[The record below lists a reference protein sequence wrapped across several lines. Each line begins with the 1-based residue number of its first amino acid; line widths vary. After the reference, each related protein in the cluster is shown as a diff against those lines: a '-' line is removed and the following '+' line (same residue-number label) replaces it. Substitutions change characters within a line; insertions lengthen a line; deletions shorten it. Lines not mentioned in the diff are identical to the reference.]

1 MNVRVEA
8 GTHGGRWVFENTR
21 SYKPLRKLLA
31 VMISSTFMKDKEQK
45 DMVLQRSGMW
55 FAMVDDMAQLR
66 KVLAGEDAAKVAC
79 MEVPAELHVSMG
91 DFDPNKE
98 FLFGSLLVLGATP
111 SHRTFQDSNVALL
124 VRFHR
129 DERLFLDC

>member
-21 SYKPLRKLLA
+21 SPTPLRKLMA
-31 VMISSTFMKDKEQK
+31 VMISSTFMKDREQQE
-45 DMVLQRSGMW
+45 MILERSGMW
-55 FAMVDDMAQLR
+55 FAMVNDMSHLR

-79 MEVPAELHVSMG
+79 MEVPAELHLNMR
-91 DFDPNKE
+91 DFDAEKE
-98 FLFGSLLVLGATP
+98 FLFGSSL
-111 SHRTFQDSNVALL
+111 QDSNVALL

-129 DERLFLDC
+129 DRRLFIDC